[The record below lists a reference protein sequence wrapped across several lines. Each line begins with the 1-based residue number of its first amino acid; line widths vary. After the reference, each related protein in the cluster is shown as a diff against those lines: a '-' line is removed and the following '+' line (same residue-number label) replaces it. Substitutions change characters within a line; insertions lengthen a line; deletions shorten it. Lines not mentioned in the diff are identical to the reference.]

1 MKARCFTAATGCI
14 TTGSGLVDVAC
25 KSMKNGCA
33 YIAIRITTG
42 RCFLGGYTNFIM
54 GVICHLVK
62 KVPRL
67 FSVRMRLA
75 SEGYFRNLDE
85 IRNNTFVQSS
95 ECISHYSLLFPQY
108 DWTFTGVQHLQ
119 PLSMCDAV
127 KAIRWG
133 ERNKAWEKDRI
144 EINPIAS
151 REVSLD
157 RLFFQDTIDGQK
169 IPGNR
174 RINANSQWVTHCFLS
189 VVELKGGYY
198 FLSTHWYLTDA
209 AATLLQRVSV
219 EDISLSSINYETCN
233 PFRHNFSAAT
243 LPGRLNKSEDRIVS
257 NIDKLHQEITR
268 LEKLVRARLGIK
280 KEHEGVYTLDAYNN
294 NDCTYFDLDLPNFFR
309 GNTAAGRHVIDT
321 CASSASLIL
330 GEKGDKEFL
339 ITSNTLKRAKIPYLA
354 IYSVPAVDE
363 QGNRKHIPRDRVF
376 ASVENS
382 IHIFQLLFLLRRKFD
397 ETVKAYSKV
406 IVSGLNSPGK
416 NYSRLYDASIELM
429 EAVRIAEILESD
441 DSLYMYKVRDK
452 SAARMRELVVR
463 HLKDFR
469 GLNEDVAVMKQ
480 ICSEKVSA
488 ENLVYQRRMTYLV
501 VFLAALQVV
510 IAAASM
516 SELKEGF
523 GALWRVLTM

>member
-1 MKARCFTAATGCI
+1 M
-14 TTGSGLVDVAC
+14 GS
-25 KSMKNGCA
+25 
-33 YIAIRITTG
+33 
-42 RCFLGGYTNFIM
+42 YTNFM
-54 GVICHLVK
+54 TGVVCHIVK
-62 KVPRL
+62 KIPSL

-75 SEGYFRNLDE
+75 SEGYFRSLDE
-85 IRNNTFVQSS
+85 IRNSTDVQSS
-95 ECISHYSLLFPQY
+95 ECIAQYSLLFPHY
-108 DWTFTGVQHLQ
+108 DWTFTGIRHLQ
-119 PLSMCDAV
+119 PLSMSDAV

-133 ERNKAWEKDRI
+133 ENNSIWKKNRI
-144 EINPIAS
+144 EINPTDS

-169 IPGNR
+169 IPENR

-198 FLSTHWYLTDA
+198 FLSTHWYLTDV

-219 EDISLSSINYETCN
+219 EDIPLRSINYETCN
-233 PFRHNFSAAT
+233 PFRYNFSAAT

-257 NIDKLHQEITR
+257 NMDKLHQEITR
-268 LEKLVRARLGIK
+268 LEKLVRARLSIK
-280 KEHEGVYTLDAYNN
+280 KKHEGVYTLDAYNN
-294 NDCTYFDLDLPNFFR
+294 SDRTYFDLDLDLDLPHAFR
-309 GNTAAGRHVIDT
+309 GNAAADRHVIDT
-321 CASSASLIL
+321 SVSSASLIL

-363 QGNRKHIPRDRVF
+363 QGNRKHIPRDKVF

-382 IHIFQLLFLLRRKFD
+382 VHIFQLLFLLRRKFD
-397 ETVKAYSKV
+397 ETVKVYSKV

-416 NYSRLYDASIELM
+416 SYSRLYDASIELM
-429 EAVRIAEILESD
+429 ESVRIAEILESD
-441 DSLYMYKVRDK
+441 ESLYKCKVGDK
-452 SAARMRELVVR
+452 PAARMRDLVVR
-463 HLKDFR
+463 HLKDFKSM
-469 GLNEDVAVMKQ
+469 NEDVALIKQ

-516 SELKEGF
+516 SELKVGL
-523 GALWRVLTM
+523 GAFWRALTM

>member
-1 MKARCFTAATGCI
+1 M
-14 TTGSGLVDVAC
+14 
-25 KSMKNGCA
+25 
-33 YIAIRITTG
+33 
-42 RCFLGGYTNFIM
+42 M
-54 GVICHLVK
+54 GVICHVIK

-75 SEGYFRNLDE
+75 SESYFRSLDE
-85 IRNNTFVQSS
+85 IRNNTDVQSS

-108 DWTFTGVQHLQ
+108 DWTFTGVRHLQ
-119 PLSMCDAV
+119 SLSMSDAV

-133 ERNKAWEKDRI
+133 ERNNTWKKIRI
-144 EINPIAS
+144 EINPTAS

-157 RLFFQDTIDGQK
+157 RLSFQDTIDGQK
-169 IPGNR
+169 IPENR
-174 RINANSQWVTHCFLS
+174 RINANSKWITHCFLS
-189 VVELKGGYY
+189 IIELKGGYY
-198 FLSTHWYLTDA
+198 FLSTHWHLTDA

-219 EDISLSSINYETCN
+219 EDISLRSINYETYN

-243 LPGRLNKSEDRIVS
+243 LPGRLNKSEDRIVG
-257 NIDKLHQEITR
+257 NIDRLHQEITR
-268 LEKLVRARLGIK
+268 LEILVRAHLGIK
-280 KEHEGVYTLDAYNN
+280 KEHEGIYTLDAYNN
-294 NDCTYFDLDLPNFFR
+294 SDRTYFDLDLPHAFR
-309 GNTAAGRHVIDT
+309 GNAAADRHVIDT

-339 ITSNTLKRAKIPYLA
+339 ITSNTLRRAKIPYLA

-363 QGNRKHIPRDRVF
+363 QGNRKHIPRDKVF
-376 ASVENS
+376 ASIENS

-397 ETVKAYSKV
+397 ETVKGYSKA
-406 IVSGLNSPGK
+406 IVSGLNSPGN
-416 NYSRLYDASIELM
+416 NYSRLYDANIELM
-429 EAVRIAEILESD
+429 EIVRIAEILESD

-452 SAARMRELVVR
+452 PAARMRELVAR

-469 GLNEDVAVMKQ
+469 SLNEYVAVIKQ

-501 VFLAALQVV
+501 VFLATLQVV

-516 SELKEGF
+516 SELKAGW
-523 GALWRVLTM
+523 GAFWRALTM